1 MPELP
6 EVETVKRDLIRHVSG
21 QKIEALRI
29 VDARVIRDISSGQF
43 KSRLTGRTIQNIS
56 RRGKAIVW
64 TLDNNRHVVIQ
75 LMMTGQLVHL
85 AELPEVLPKETKVV
99 FQLSNGTHLIY
110 NDQRLFGRLT
120 CVDDLETF
128 KHFMLLGPEPFDAS
142 FNPGFIKEA
151 FRKRMVPVKNALM
164 DHTFVAGIGNI
175 YASEILFRSGID
187 PRRRT
192 KLIKS
197 AEIERMHQVILEVL
211 EEAILH
217 RGSSMRN
224 YRDGNGEK
232 GKFNARIKVYARE
245 GEPCLSCGQV
255 ILKIVQGGRS
265 TFFCK
270 KCQK

>member
-6 EVETVKRDLIRHVSG
+6 EVETVKRDLIRDVSG
-21 QKIEALRI
+21 QRIDALRV
-29 VDARVIRDISSGQF
+29 VDARVIRDISAARF
-43 KSRLTGRTIQNIS
+43 KSRLTGRTIEHIS

-64 TLDNNRHVVIQ
+64 TLDNAQHVVIQ

-85 AELPEVLPKETKVV
+85 SNLPDVLLKETKVI
-99 FQLSNGTHLIY
+99 FQLSNGTYLIY
-110 NDQRLFGRLT
+110 NDQRLFGRLS

-128 KHFMLLGPEPFDAS
+128 KHFANLGPEPFDAS
-142 FNPGFIKEA
+142 FNPGFIQES
-151 FRKRMVPVKNALM
+151 FRQRAIPVKNALM
-164 DHTFVAGIGNI
+164 DHRFVAGIGNI

-192 KLIKS
+192 QRIKF
-197 AEIERMHQVILEVL
+197 AEIERMHQVTIEVL

-224 YRDGNGEK
+224 YRDGKGEK
-232 GKFNARIKVYARE
+232 GTFNARIKVYARE
-245 GEPCLSCGQV
+245 GEPCLTCGRE
-255 ILKIVQGGRS
+255 IFKIVQGGRS

-270 KCQK
+270 KCQR

>member
-6 EVETVKRDLIRHVSG
+6 EVETVKRDLTRHVLG
-21 QKIEALRI
+21 LRIETLQI
-29 VDARVIRDISSGQF
+29 VDARVIRDISAAQF
-43 KSRLTGRTIQNIS
+43 KSRLTGRTIKAIS

-64 TLDNNRHVVIQ
+64 TLDNGLHVVIQ
-75 LMMTGQLVHL
+75 LMMTGQLVHRSDR
-85 AELPEVLPKETKVV
+85 PDRFPKETKVI
-99 FQLSNGTHLIY
+99 FQLSNGIHLIY

-120 CVDDLETF
+120 CVEDLGTF
-128 KHFMLLGPEPFDAS
+128 KHFMNLGPEPFEAK
-142 FNPGFIKEA
+142 FNPAFIKES
-151 FRKRMVPVKNALM
+151 FRRRMVPVKNALM

-187 PRRRT
+187 PRRKTQR
-192 KLIKS
+192 INA
-197 AEIERMHQVILEVL
+197 AEIERMHRMTLEVL

-232 GKFNARIKVYARE
+232 GKFNERIKVYARE
-245 GEPCLSCGQV
+245 GEPCLTCGQE
-255 ILKIVQGGRS
+255 IIKIVQGGRS

-270 KCQK
+270 QCQR